1 MDYFKEIIKTDPVNH
16 YFVLTSDRL
25 IKLKKHIKNNEI
37 NLLVEKLSYLKHKPY
52 FTVVD
57 KDIKDCY
64 GVNRHNYISLATY
77 YWPNS
82 ETTSG
87 LPYIQKDGYANP
99 EGDKY
104 DKDRLRETSFISYYE
119 LLLYYLTEN
128 REYYYDVKRRLTMF
142 FLKKDT
148 KMFPNM
154 NHAQMIRGI
163 NSGRGIGII
172 DFSANMTYTLILLK
186 SLYELNLIEK
196 DFYAD
201 ILGWLRKF
209 LDWLR
214 YSDIALQERDAS
226 NNHGTMYDFLLL
238 VLYDIFKNNKEIK
251 SLVYFFINERLIKQI
266 ALDGSLPKEL
276 ARTKSKSYSL
286 MGIKGMYDIAAIVKS
301 YGYDLYNLDWYYK
314 EVKVNIKD
322 GIKYIVD
329 NLIVKDNWQGKQVT
343 YFDYATLLPTLYEAY
358 SLDLVKDTNIVEKYE
373 YIDDLLKIIFTNLL

>member
-16 YFVLTSDRL
+16 YFVLTLDRL
-25 IKLKKHIKNNEI
+25 IKLKKNIKNNEI

-64 GVNRHNYISLATY
+64 GINKHNYISLATY

-82 ETTSG
+82 ETPNG

-104 DKDRLRETSFISYYE
+104 DKDRLRETSFITYYE

-196 DFYAD
+196 DFYAEM
-201 ILGWLRKF
+201 LGWLRKF

-286 MGIKGMYDIAAIVKS
+286 MGLKGMYDIATIVKS
-301 YGYDLYNLDWYYK
+301 YGYDLYNLYWYYK
-314 EVKVNIKD
+314 EVKVNIRD

-329 NLIVKDNWQGKQVT
+329 NLIINDNWQGDLVT
-343 YFDYATLLPTLYEAY
+343 YFDNATLLPTLYEAY
-358 SLDLVKDTNIVEKYE
+358 SLDLVKDTNIVKKYE

>member
-77 YWPNS
+77 YWPNP

>member
-77 YWPNS
+77 YWPNP

-286 MGIKGMYDIAAIVKS
+286 MGIKGMYDIATIVKS

-329 NLIVKDNWQGKQVT
+329 NLIVKDNWQGEQVT

>member
-16 YFVLTSDRL
+16 YFVLTLDRL
-25 IKLKKHIKNNEI
+25 IKLKKNIKNNEI

-64 GVNRHNYISLATY
+64 GINKHNYISLATY

-82 ETTSG
+82 ETPNG

-104 DKDRLRETSFISYYE
+104 DKDRLRETSFITYYE

-196 DFYAD
+196 DFYAEM
-201 ILGWLRKF
+201 LGWLRKF

-286 MGIKGMYDIAAIVKS
+286 MGLKGMYDIATIVKS

-329 NLIVKDNWQGKQVT
+329 NLIINDNWQGEQVT
-343 YFDYATLLPTLYEAY
+343 YFDNATLLPTLYEAY
-358 SLDLVKDTNIVEKYE
+358 SLDLVKDTNIVKKYE

>member
-77 YWPNS
+77 YWPNP

-201 ILGWLRKF
+201 ILGWLRNF

-214 YSDIALQERDAS
+214 YSDIALQERDTS

-329 NLIVKDNWQGKQVT
+329 NLIVKDNWQGEQVT